1 MHACCDNLDESLLE
15 DDDSKKKQKKT
26 KQLTQNDDV
35 SNNSSL
41 RRPNSRQ
48 KKKERKKRKQ
58 EQLLNTSEPNSV
70 DKNILNEHSFSK
82 IKGENRTLL
91 ELRNELG
98 LEEYEQKIE
107 KEKKEK
113 QTVST
118 ATGPEVVVFENP
130 SKRKRKVREK
140 LKNVCICL

>member
-82 IKGENRTLL
+82 IKGEKRTLL

-118 ATGPEVVVFENP
+118 ATGPKVVVFENP